1 MPQIISDQDLRD
13 LYNELV
19 KGFLVKGPL
28 HLPHANVVN
37 GLYKRIK
44 EAIDNIRDDRD
55 ITSTLLTQVF
65 AEITNGQETHKEL
78 GLIAAKYVETLQRS
92 NEQLVKL
99 TSIMAKKTDTS
110 VELSEED
117 KKSLFDVI
125 QGEK

>member
-1 MPQIISDQDLRD
+1 MGRS
-13 LYNELV
+13 V
-19 KGFLVKGPL
+19 KNLE
-28 HLPHANVVN
+28 N
-37 GLYKRIK
+37 YIQ
-44 EAIDNIRDDRD
+44 EAIKNIRDDRD

-65 AEITNGQETHKEL
+65 AEITNGQETHKDL

>member
-1 MPQIISDQDLRD
+1 MGRSVKDLES
-13 LYNELV
+13 Y
-19 KGFLVKGPL
+19 
-28 HLPHANVVN
+28 
-37 GLYKRIK
+37 IK

-65 AEITNGQETHKEL
+65 AEITNGQETHKDL

>member
-1 MPQIISDQDLRD
+1 MGRSVK
-13 LYNELV
+13 ELE
-19 KGFLVKGPL
+19 
-28 HLPHANVVN
+28 N
-37 GLYKRIK
+37 YIQ
-44 EAIDNIRDDRD
+44 EAIKNIRDDRD
-55 ITSTLLTQVF
+55 VTSTLLTQVF
-65 AEITNGQETHKEL
+65 AEITNGQETHKDL

>member
-1 MPQIISDQDLRD
+1 MGRSVKDLET
-13 LYNELV
+13 Y
-19 KGFLVKGPL
+19 
-28 HLPHANVVN
+28 
-37 GLYKRIK
+37 IK

-65 AEITNGQETHKEL
+65 AEITNGQETHKDL

-110 VELSEED
+110 VELSEDD
-117 KKSLFDVI
+117 KRELFDVI
-125 QGEK
+125 QGDK

>member
-1 MPQIISDQDLRD
+1 MGRSVKDL
-13 LYNELV
+13 ES
-19 KGFLVKGPL
+19 
-28 HLPHANVVN
+28 H
-37 GLYKRIK
+37 IK

-65 AEITNGQETHKEL
+65 AEITNGQETHKDL

-110 VELSEED
+110 VELSDED
-117 KKSLFDVI
+117 KKELFDVI
-125 QGEK
+125 QGEKS

>member
-1 MPQIISDQDLRD
+1 MGRSVKDLEN
-13 LYNELV
+13 Y
-19 KGFLVKGPL
+19 
-28 HLPHANVVN
+28 
-37 GLYKRIK
+37 IQ

-65 AEITNGQETHKEL
+65 AEITNGQETHKDL

-99 TSIMAKKTDTS
+99 TSIMAKKADTG

>member
-1 MPQIISDQDLRD
+1 MGRSVKDLET
-13 LYNELV
+13 Y
-19 KGFLVKGPL
+19 
-28 HLPHANVVN
+28 
-37 GLYKRIK
+37 IK

-65 AEITNGQETHKEL
+65 AEITNGQETHKDL

-99 TSIMAKKTDTS
+99 TSIMAKKTDSS
-110 VELSEED
+110 VELSEDD
-117 KKSLFDVI
+117 KRELFDVI